1 MADEIINEIRT
12 RVWDIHDIPRLTA
25 KQMDELKIKTPIEVA
40 VGAHILSLH
49 QDYLAGEG
57 YVLYWDEHQEFFEIL
72 QITDTPT
79 HKTFKQAAAWLIKEV
94 RKGIR
99 ERKRDMAEILK
110 ELKGL

>member
-25 KQMDELKIKTPIEVA
+25 KQMDELKIKTPISVM
-40 VGAHILSLH
+40 VGPHIISLH
-49 QDYLAGEG
+49 QDYMAGKG
-57 YVLYWDEHQEFFEIL
+57 YVLYWGEDHGFFKFL
-72 QITDTPT
+72 QITNTPT
-79 HKTFKQAAAWLIKEV
+79 HKTFKQAAVWLIKAT
-94 RKGIR
+94 RKRIR